1 MPWKLTEYVDLFANA
16 GITEYVTFQTRL
28 ADCVKKQKNKTKSW

>member
-28 ADCVKKQKNKTKSW
+28 ADQKQKNKTKSW